1 MKLPPQPLKK
11 LARWWR
17 RGLSK
22 WHQWRQRLAQVI
34 DPSNE
39 LHAPIRLPKNALERL
54 SPFYLLLNEQG
65 VVQLCGASM
74 RVIHPGELVGHL
86 VEDLFDDLEAI
97 SSDSWFD
104 IGPQHMEHRLT
115 RLEAKCRPGLE
126 FAGQLIPLF
135 TSDPET
141 RQDRAR
147 QRWILDLRPILEN
160 LDDLEQSGLS
170 LQDLSLL
177 DPMRVSMVTM
187 LMNDSLR
194 HELLSELRST
204 LN

>member
-1 MKLPPQPLKK
+1 
-11 LARWWR
+11 
-17 RGLSK
+17 
-22 WHQWRQRLAQVI
+22 
-34 DPSNE
+34 
-39 LHAPIRLPKNALERL
+39 
-54 SPFYLLLNEQG
+54 
-65 VVQLCGASM
+65 
-74 RVIHPGELVGHL
+74 
-86 VEDLFDDLEAI
+86 
-97 SSDSWFD
+97 
-104 IGPQHMEHRLT
+104 
-115 RLEAKCRPGLE
+115 
-126 FAGQLIPLF
+126 LIPLF